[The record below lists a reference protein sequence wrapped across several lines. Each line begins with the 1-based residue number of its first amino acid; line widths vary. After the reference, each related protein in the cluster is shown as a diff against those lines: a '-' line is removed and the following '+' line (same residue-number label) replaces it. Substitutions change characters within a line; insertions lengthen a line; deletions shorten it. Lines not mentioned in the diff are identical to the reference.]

1 MAVDKRKVQEINAG
15 SMADI
20 AFLLLIFFLVATTMN
35 VDTGL
40 TRMLPPIPPENQQ
53 TEDVKVKE
61 RNVLLVLINGAG
73 QIMAGIQGQQE
84 LIDLRQLKEKTKEFI
99 LNPYDLE
106 TMPEKK
112 DEEIELPDGS
122 KWTYAVS
129 QGVVSLQTTR
139 DTNYQAYIM
148 VQNELT
154 RAFNEV
160 RDEVSMRK
168 FGSKFADLNEAERKV
183 ITTAVPNKISEA
195 EPRNIKKVEEL
206 WQ

>member
-40 TRMLPPIPPENQQ
+40 TRMLPPIPPENQP

-195 EPRNIKKVEEL
+195 EPRNIKK
-206 WQ
+206 

>member
-139 DTNYQAYIM
+139 DTHYQAYIM

-195 EPRNIKKVEEL
+195 EPRNIKK
-206 WQ
+206 

>member
-20 AFLLLIFFLVATTMN
+20 AFLLLLIFFLVATTMN

-195 EPRNIKKVEEL
+195 EPRNIKK
-206 WQ
+206 